1 MTKFFY
7 AVILLMSGLF
17 CRAAAQEAIPVI
29 SLPELPVAISNN
41 AAALQQTEKGVRLFS
56 FKGIGK
62 GKSWQDTTLSAFT
75 LSPGDRKWHKISSV
89 PGGPG
94 ELAATAITL
103 GSRIYVFGGYSVA
116 RDGAEETIARS
127 YEYDPEEDRYSLMP
141 AIPVAVDDSVSFAI
155 AGRYIYLISGWHNSG
170 NVNLSQVYDTQD
182 RKWFQATPYPGKAVF
197 GHAGAAVG
205 NRFVICDG
213 VEKIVPLRGRHK
225 YQATGDCFRGAV
237 DPAKPRLIKWQRIK
251 PHPGRPRYRMA
262 AGGYHGQGDWIVF
275 AGGSDNPYNYNAIGY
290 DGNPSSPSD
299 IVMAYSLD
307 KDQWQTVGR
316 TGFASMDHRRLLVAG
331 PRFFIVGGMEKG
343 QKVTNRVE
351 EFCLGDDSGPLL
363 ACNKK

>member
-17 CRAAAQEAIPVI
+17 CRAAAQEAIPEI
-29 SLPELPVAISNN
+29 SLPELSVPASNN
-41 AAALQQTEKGVRLFS
+41 AAALLQAENGIRLFS
-56 FKGIGK
+56 FKGMGK

-75 LSPGDRKWHKISSV
+75 LSPGGGKWHRISPV

-103 GSRIYVFGGYSVA
+103 GGRIYVFGGYSVA
-116 RDGAEETIARS
+116 RDGAEQTIARA
-127 YEYDPEEDRYSLMP
+127 YQYNPGKDTYSLIP
-141 AIPVAVDDSVSFAI
+141 EIPVAVDDSVSFTI

-197 GHAGAAVG
+197 GHAGAASG
-205 NRFVICDG
+205 SRFVICDG
-213 VEKIVPLRGRHK
+213 VEKIVAFQGRHK
-225 YQATGDCFRGAV
+225 YQATGACFRGQV

-251 PHPGRPRYRMA
+251 PHPGGPRYRMA

-275 AGGSDNPYNYNAIGY
+275 AGGSDTPYNYNGIGY
-290 DGNPSSPSD
+290 NGKPSAPSD
-299 IVMAYSLD
+299 LVMAYSLD
-307 KDQWQTVGR
+307 KDQWQMVGR
-316 TGFASMDHRRLLVAG
+316 LGLASMDHRRLLVAG
-331 PRFFIVGGMEKG
+331 HRFFIVGGMEKG
-343 QKVTNRVE
+343 QKVTGRTV
-351 EFCLGDDSGPLL
+351 EFCLGDDSGRLS
-363 ACNKK
+363 ACHKK